1 MKFVLPMV
9 VIVLVATASQAHA
22 QWGPYYGGYHSST
35 AAEGYQRGMADLVR
49 SQGMSNLFNSMA
61 AQNLEAARSQELD
74 NRLKATQT
82 YFEMRQM
89 NRSYVQAEK
98 AARNTR
104 SPGAEPFRNTPKV
117 RLERPG
123 AADLDAVTGR
133 IDWPLSLQTGEYA
146 QYRQEL
152 DTLFAQRAQNSGH
165 VDVHIFEAITAATD
179 GLLQALLAN
188 IRNMPPQAYVTA
200 KSFVENLGYEGRF
213 PAT

>member
-1 MKFVLPMV
+1 MKSIVPV
-9 VIVLVATASQAHA
+9 VIVVLLATASRAHA
-22 QWGPYYGGYHSST
+22 QWGPYFGGWHAST

-49 SQGMSNLFNSMA
+49 SQGMANLYDSMA

-89 NRSYVQAEK
+89 NRQYVAAEK

-123 AADLDAVTGR
+123 AADLDPVTGT
-133 IDWPLSLQTGEYA
+133 IDWPLSLQTDQYA

-152 DTLFAQRAQNSGH
+152 DTLFSQRAQNSGH
-165 VDVHIFEAITAATD
+165 VNPQIYEAISATSD
-179 GLLQALLAN
+179 GLLKALLAN
-188 IRNMPPQAYVTA
+188 IRNMRPQDYTDA
-200 KSFVENLGYEGRF
+200 KTFVENLSYEGRF

>member
-1 MKFVLPMV
+1 MV
-9 VIVLVATASQAHA
+9 VIVLVATASQARA

-49 SQGMSNLFNSMA
+49 SQGMSNLYNSMA

-89 NRSYVQAEK
+89 NRSYTQAEQ
-98 AARNTR
+98 ASRNRR

-117 RLERPG
+117 KLERPG
-123 AADLDAVTGR
+123 ASDVDPVTGH
-133 IDWPLSLQTGEYA
+133 IDWPLALQTNEYA

-152 DTLFAQRAQNSGH
+152 DALFAQRARNSGH
-165 VDVHIFEAITAATD
+165 VDVQIYEAITASTD
-179 GLLQALLAN
+179 GLLQSLLAN
-188 IRNMPPQAYVTA
+188 IRNMQPQAYVNA

>member
-1 MKFVLPMV
+1 MKRVVPA
-9 VIVLVATASQAHA
+9 VIVLLLATASQADA
-22 QWGPYYGGYHSST
+22 QWGPYYGGWHAST

-49 SQGMSNLFNSMA
+49 SQGMANLFDSMA
-61 AQNLEAARSQELD
+61 VQNLEAARSQELD

-89 NRSYVQAEK
+89 NHSYLAAER

-123 AADLDAVTGR
+123 AADLDPVTGS
-133 IDWPLSLQTGEYA
+133 IDWPLSLQTQDYA

-152 DTLFAQRAQNSGH
+152 DTLFSQRAQNSGH
-165 VDVHIFEAITAATD
+165 VDPQIYEAISATAD

-188 IRNMPPQAYVTA
+188 IRNMRPQDYTDA
-200 KSFVENLGYEGRF
+200 KSFVENLQYEGRF